1 MRVLAAMLLT
11 GTAAAYGQVTQ
22 EVGFR
27 SSTSLTA
34 PLEQSRAAATSAAS
48 PDRQAYSATSQVFT
62 LGNVPMTASRGPLKA
77 AASRRPA
84 QQPQG
89 AITSPADLAGQWINQ
104 YPMYDLSL
112 SGGSTA
118 VITTTEGSDIVTVSN
133 FWRSGGKI
141 TATVDA
147 AAGTMTIQSQVVTRR
162 TDGTTMSIA
171 ALDVANGRPLRSEV
185 LTVVIRQD
193 GSMLCDRPWGIF
205 YDKSD
210 PNGGDNP
217 AYEKDDYANVYQ
229 YMIFERGTSTMSHVN
244 VTRGDTTSYPVIA
257 TQISANVLQVKN
269 FLGYGQTV
277 NLLLNRDK
285 TYTCRTQAALVE
297 GSTPYYTRGDL
308 VLNDQEQPE
317 SWSETFSFPAGSD
330 LRLVQF
336 GNMSLFYG
344 RSYWVGLI
352 KDARLNLNTA
362 PDFPAPFHPLEGAGT
377 QASPYLIKSAD
388 DLCQV
393 QERVNSNDNF
403 DFKVI
408 SGTDTIPCSRT
419 FTGQYL
425 RLTADLDMSGLR
437 LHSHRQPQPLLR
449 RSFRRRGPH
458 RQGPQHLRRRR
469 LCRHVRP
476 GGRTRLIEQP
486 YTG

>member
-1 MRVLAAMLLT
+1 M
-11 GTAAAYGQVTQ
+11 
-22 EVGFR
+22 
-27 SSTSLTA
+27 
-34 PLEQSRAAATSAAS
+34 
-48 PDRQAYSATSQVFT
+48 
-62 LGNVPMTASRGPLKA
+62 
-77 AASRRPA
+77 
-84 QQPQG
+84 
-89 AITSPADLAGQWINQ
+89 
-104 YPMYDLSL
+104 
-112 SGGSTA
+112 
-118 VITTTEGSDIVTVSN
+118 
-133 FWRSGGKI
+133 
-141 TATVDA
+141 
-147 AAGTMTIQSQVVTRR
+147 VTRR

-330 LRLVQF
+330 PRLVQF

-352 KDARLNLNTA
+352 KDAA
-362 PDFPAPFHPLEGAGT
+362 
-377 QASPYLIKSAD
+377 
-388 DLCQV
+388 
-393 QERVNSNDNF
+393 
-403 DFKVI
+403 
-408 SGTDTIPCSRT
+408 
-419 FTGQYL
+419 
-425 RLTADLDMSGLR
+425 
-437 LHSHRQPQPLLR
+437 
-449 RSFRRRGPH
+449 
-458 RQGPQHLRRRR
+458 
-469 LCRHVRP
+469 
-476 GGRTRLIEQP
+476 
-486 YTG
+486 